1 MKFWELEKMKFT
13 AAHWGTYKVRQ
24 KVGKD
29 FKLIPFEQDKDPSD
43 IGRGIESAIAGDSR
57 IQKPAI
63 RKGWLEPKKK
73 RKDTKR
79 GERWIL
85 KIDTIFDVIS
95 LAWLYQLFIFTSNS
109 DDAIVGLRLANILT
123 STVTCS
129 IFVSEGGS
137 TTRYLVKDLSIPPA
151 SSVELVNG
159 GAKIVL
165 QTGDILK
172 GISSAA
178 SSVDVWCS
186 VVDSIST

>member
-1 MKFWELEKMKFT
+1 M
-13 AAHWGTYKVRQ
+13 AQ
-24 KVGKD
+24 D
-29 FKLIPFEQDKDPSD
+29 F
-43 IGRGIESAIAGDSR
+43 ESNDAQITNSN
-57 IQKPAI
+57 
-63 RKGWLEPKKK
+63 
-73 RKDTKR
+73 T
-79 GERWIL
+79 
-85 KIDTIFDVIS
+85 T
-95 LAWLYQLFIFTSNS
+95 IFTSNS

-172 GISSAA
+172 GIASAA

>member
-1 MKFWELEKMKFT
+1 M
-13 AAHWGTYKVRQ
+13 AQ
-24 KVGKD
+24 D
-29 FKLIPFEQDKDPSD
+29 F
-43 IGRGIESAIAGDSR
+43 ESNGAQITNSN
-57 IQKPAI
+57 
-63 RKGWLEPKKK
+63 
-73 RKDTKR
+73 T
-79 GERWIL
+79 
-85 KIDTIFDVIS
+85 T
-95 LAWLYQLFIFTSNS
+95 IFTSNS

-186 VVDSIST
+186 IVSPVVNVDCRR